1 MNRFLMTLF
10 LFVMTLAL
18 TSQEVSVAVF
28 YEKKPQGVTITIQK
42 GVYLVYN
49 DYDIIDTLQIGNNIS
64 IIKESDYLVYRHKTK
79 AWATNKN
86 IRIVNNTDNA
96 AFFINYSGSIEPA
109 RCYEGWIKVKLHE
122 YSVLAVNYVNLDAYV
137 AAIVERLSTGMASE
151 EFFKAQAVMYRTFC
165 LVNYAKHENE
175 GFDLCD
181 GTHCQIYN
189 NKSTNRIIIN
199 ASKKTSNLVMV
210 DKYQNLLNPVS
221 HLNSGGYTAPSE
233 YVYGVSEPHLKSV
246 KDEFAENGNNYN
258 WKILIPAAEWQS
270 YLINKGIKSAE
281 NKLYKQL
288 LIVQQDERL
297 NEFKIDNE
305 TISLNTIR
313 TDWGWKSSL
322 FSMSLDKGVI
332 TIIGKG
338 NGTGV
343 GLSVESARTMASKGF
358 IYDNILKFYYSDII
372 ITNLNHMNI
381 YSEMLQKVRK
391 EKPL

>member
-1 MNRFLMTLF
+1 MTLF

-18 TSQEVSVAVF
+18 TSQEISVAVF